1 MGNAS
6 LPISLH
12 GVGVQY
18 DMRLSRKRRLRGTLI
33 GKYKNAEA
41 KKFWALRNI
50 DLDVK
55 HGESLAVIGNNGAG
69 KSTLL
74 QTLAGIITPDEGEI
88 EVRGRISTLLNLGA
102 GFEDDLDAE
111 ENILLAGEYLG
122 IPHTTIRRKLNEIIG
137 AQVVSVPTSLPLQKA
152 NQAFKTFI
160 ENDPKTKGFEVTARY
175 HTMGG
180 ENLAEIQFQ
189 NMELPV
195 ENLIITDNGFKKK
208 YNSVMVMGQRVIAVS
223 NFVREHILKGDRG
236 DGIPNFLSPDN
247 TFAAGERQKVLN
259 SKKLQEWIGQ
269 DAEVFCTNDTMLRG
283 YKRNQMLVDFDYIP
297 NEIQSKIVSA
307 FEDTKPAPKEKMLTY
322 FIDKG
327 LKVMIESINDF

>member
-6 LPISLH
+6 LPITLH

-137 AQVVSVPTSLPLQKA
+137 FADIGKFAHMPARTYSSGMRARLGFSVATAVDPDVLLLDEVMATGDAAFAEKSRARVLELMDRARAIVFVTHDLEAAEKFCNRAIEIEKGEIIAAGTPAQV
-152 NQAFKTFI
+152 
-160 ENDPKTKGFEVTARY
+160 
-175 HTMGG
+175 
-180 ENLAEIQFQ
+180 
-189 NMELPV
+189 
-195 ENLIITDNGFKKK
+195 
-208 YNSVMVMGQRVIAVS
+208 IA
-223 NFVREHILKGDRG
+223 
-236 DGIPNFLSPDN
+236 
-247 TFAAGERQKVLN
+247 
-259 SKKLQEWIGQ
+259 
-269 DAEVFCTNDTMLRG
+269 G
-283 YKRNQMLVDFDYIP
+283 YKKRN
-297 NEIQSKIVSA
+297 
-307 FEDTKPAPKEKMLTY
+307 
-322 FIDKG
+322 
-327 LKVMIESINDF
+327 SITGPSSLGKRGPRTAI